1 MPETWDPRSS
11 EERSREG
18 QWNQSGN
25 YDYRRQMNAGRH
37 EWEDPGR
44 QRFRNDEYGSQRYRE
59 NYRPPQTNQG
69 AADYGEYR
77 DRPYS
82 NSGSYE
88 GHGGFEGHIDPYRE
102 GRERGYGATSTGTGW
117 GAAET
122 GRHRLGSLTE
132 SAAASAQSVI
142 GSRGYGERHYGDD
155 YPERISHAGKG
166 PKGYRRSDERIRE
179 EVCEILTRNRDL
191 DASNIEVTV
200 IEGVVTLSGNV
211 EDRQAKRL
219 AEDLAQD
226 VSGARDVENHLRVG
240 GDLSI
245 TRGTSEQPNE
255 SGATASGTS
264 GSVLGLRADAAKQ
277 R

>member
-11 EERSREG
+11 EERSRQG
-18 QWNQSGN
+18 QLSQSGD
-25 YDYRRQMNAGRH
+25 YDYRRQQTDAGRN
-37 EWEDPGR
+37 EWRDPGR
-44 QRFRNDEYGSQRYRE
+44 QRFRDEEYSSPRYRE
-59 NYRPPQTNQG
+59 GYGPPQTNQG

-82 NSGSYE
+82 NSSSYE

-102 GRERGYGATSTGTGW
+102 GRTRGFGATSTGTGW
-117 GAAET
+117 GSGDI

-132 SAAASAQSVI
+132 SAAASAEGVI
-142 GSRGYGERHYGDD
+142 GSRGYGERRYDDD
-155 YPERISHAGKG
+155 YSERISHAGKG

-191 DASNIEVTV
+191 DASNVEVSV
-200 IEGVVTLSGNV
+200 SDGVVSLSGTV
-211 EDRQAKRL
+211 EDRRSKRL
-219 AEDLAQD
+219 AEDLAED
-226 VSGARDVENHLRVG
+226 VSGARDVHNHLRVG
-240 GDLSI
+240 NFAESRAG
-245 TRGTSEQPNE
+245 SEQLNE
-255 SGATASGTS
+255 SGAASGSS